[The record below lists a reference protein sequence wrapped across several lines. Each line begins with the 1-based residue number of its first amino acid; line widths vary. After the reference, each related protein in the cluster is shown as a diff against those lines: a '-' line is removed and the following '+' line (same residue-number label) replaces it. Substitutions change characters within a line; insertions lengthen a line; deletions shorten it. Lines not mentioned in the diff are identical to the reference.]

1 MFLEEYNYV
10 IIEKTMSDF
19 NDGIEIY
26 SDDSYNEDSDDSD
39 ESDKEYSD
47 EKIQINKIKYI
58 NLFLQKTRKI

>member
-1 MFLEEYNYV
+1 
-10 IIEKTMSDF
+10 MSDF

-47 EKIQINKIKYI
+47 EKFQINKIKYI